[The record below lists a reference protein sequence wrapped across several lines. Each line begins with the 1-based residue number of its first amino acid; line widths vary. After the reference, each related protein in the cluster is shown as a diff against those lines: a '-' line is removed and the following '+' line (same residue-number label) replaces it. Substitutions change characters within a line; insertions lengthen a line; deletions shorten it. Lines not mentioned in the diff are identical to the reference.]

1 MILGIVGDTHN
12 NLKNISKICEI
23 FNNENTDLVLHTGDI
38 TLPKSLHAFNS
49 LNCKIHAVFGNNDI
63 EEKESLKKVAE
74 NMNCTLSEEP
84 YFFKLEGVSI
94 CLIHHPEL
102 IDTNLLE
109 RSDIILHGHT
119 HRYRNEMIRNTK
131 RENEKILKFHFLSLA
146 FCGCVF
152 TQSELQRQLGTL
164 RGVTHGVSD
173 PLSSLHY

>member
-49 LNCKIHAVFGNNDI
+49 LNCKIYAVFGNNDI
-63 EEKESLKKVAE
+63 EEKESLKKVAK

-119 HRYRNEMIRNTK
+119 HRYRNEMIRNTLIFNPGECAGFVPGK
-131 RENEKILKFHFLSLA
+131 NQVGILNLKDKLPKIINF
-146 FCGCVF
+146 
-152 TQSELQRQLGTL
+152 
-164 RGVTHGVSD
+164 
-173 PLSSLHY
+173 